1 MTSRDLQP
9 DGLKALLGD
18 PAISHVLSV
27 LTAMGEETRI
37 VGGSVRDALLGQVG
51 SDIDLATTLL
61 PEDVMRRA
69 TVASLKAIPTGIEHG
84 TVTILFDG
92 RAFEVT
98 TLREDVETDGRHAV
112 VRFGRDFARDAE
124 RRDFTINA
132 LSLSGDGALHDTT
145 GGEADLYA
153 GRVRFIGDAATRIRE
168 DALRILR
175 FFRFHAR
182 YGIGAPDEEGLK
194 AAAAAAEALDGLS
207 RERVR
212 SELLKLLEAP
222 GAVQAVAEMTGA
234 GLLARIV
241 GTKGHLDR
249 LERAVSASA
258 NHGSPKGAVARLA
271 ALAVDS
277 GTDAERL
284 RQSLRLSN
292 EEQACLQ
299 AYAAA
304 KRAIERLPVI
314 AAADIRR
321 LVATQ
326 DLGSLALVVTVMD
339 DHRKSEMSVEAR
351 LAFEQFLDGTQPV
364 PVFPLSG
371 GDLIAAGIPPGRSIG
386 KGLAASYACWLE
398 RGCPSGE
405 EERALLLDHA
415 VTIAR
420 SNA

>member
-1 MTSRDLQP
+1 MTIRALRR
-9 DGLKALLGD
+9 DGLDTLLAD
-18 PAISHVLSV
+18 PAVSHVLSV
-27 LTAMGEETRI
+27 LKGDGEETRI

-51 SDIDLATTLL
+51 ADIDLATTLL
-61 PEDVMRRA
+61 PQDVMRRA
-69 TVASLKAIPTGIEHG
+69 TAASLKAIPTGIEHG
-84 TVTILFDG
+84 TVTILADG

-132 LSLSGDGALHDTT
+132 LSLSRDGVLHDTT
-145 GGEADLYA
+145 GGEADLHG

-182 YGIGAPDEEGLK
+182 YGIGAPDKDGLR
-194 AAAAAAEALDGLS
+194 AATDAGTALDGLS

-212 SELLKLLEAP
+212 SELLKLLDAP
-222 GAVQAVAEMTGA
+222 GVIAAVLEMRKA
-234 GLLARIV
+234 GLLSRII
-241 GTKGHLDR
+241 GTEGYLDR
-249 LERAVSASA
+249 LERALSASA
-258 NHGSPKGAVARLA
+258 NDASPLEPVARLA
-271 ALAVDS
+271 TLAVDS
-277 GTDAERL
+277 NADAERL
-284 RQSLRLSN
+284 RWALRLSN
-292 EEQACLQ
+292 EEHACLQ

-304 KRAIERLPVI
+304 RRAIERLPVI
-314 AAADIRR
+314 AATDVVR

-326 DLGSLALVVTVMD
+326 DLESLGLAIAVLD
-339 DHRKSEMSVEAR
+339 DHYKKLIDPEAR
-351 LAFEQFLDGTQPV
+351 SVLQQFIDGNRSV

-371 GDLIAAGIPPGRSIG
+371 SDLVAAGIPPGRSVG
-386 KGLAASYACWLE
+386 QGLAAGRSLWLK
-398 RGCPSGE
+398 RGCQSGQ

-420 SNA
+420 SKA

>member
-1 MTSRDLQP
+1 MTSRDLQR
-9 DGLKALLGD
+9 DGLKALLTD
-18 PAISHVLSV
+18 QAISHVLSV
-27 LTAMGEETRI
+27 LKAPGEETRI
-37 VGGSVRDALLGQVG
+37 VGGSVRDALLGRVG

-69 TVASLKAIPTGIEHG
+69 TAASLKAIPTGIEHG

-145 GGEADLYA
+145 GGEADLHA
-153 GRVRFIGDAATRIRE
+153 GRVRFIGDAASRIRE

-182 YGIGAPDEEGLK
+182 YGIGAPDEEGLR
-194 AAAAAAEALDGLS
+194 AAADAAEALDGLS

-222 GAVQAVAEMTGA
+222 GAVQAVAEMRGA

-241 GTKGHLDR
+241 GTEGHLDR
-249 LERAVSASA
+249 LERAVSTSA
-258 NHGSPKGAVARLA
+258 NHGSPQSAVARLA

-292 EEQACLQ
+292 EEHACLQ

-304 KRAIERLPVI
+304 REAIERLPVI
-314 AAADIRR
+314 AAADVRR

-326 DLGSLALVVTVMD
+326 DLGGLALVVAVMGD
-339 DHRKSEMSVEAR
+339 QRMSEMSVEAR
-351 LAFEQFLDGTQPV
+351 LAFERFLDGTQPV

-371 GDLIAAGIPPGRSIG
+371 GDLIAAGVPPGRSIG
-386 KGLAASYACWLE
+386 KGLAASHAFWLE
-398 RGCPSGE
+398 RGCPSGK
-405 EERALLLDHA
+405 EERTLLLDHA
-415 VTIAR
+415 VATAR
-420 SNA
+420 SKA

>member
-1 MTSRDLQP
+1 MSRELRR
-9 DGLKALLGD
+9 DGLEALLAD
-18 PAISHVLSV
+18 PAISHVLSA
-27 LTAMGEETRI
+27 LEADGEETRI
-37 VGGSVRDALLGQVG
+37 VGGSVRDALLGRVE

-61 PEDVMRRA
+61 PQDVMRRA
-69 TVASLKAIPTGIEHG
+69 TAASLKAIPTGIEHG

-98 TLREDVETDGRHAV
+98 TLREDIETDGRHAV
-112 VRFGRDFARDAE
+112 VKFGRDFARDAE

-145 GGEADLYA
+145 EGEADLRV

-182 YGIGAPDEEGLK
+182 YGIGAPDEEGLR
-194 AAAAAAEALDGLS
+194 AATDAAEALDGLS

-212 SELLKLLEAP
+212 AELLRLLEAP
-222 GAVQAVAEMTGA
+222 GAVEAVADMQRA
-234 GLLARIV
+234 GLLKRIV
-241 GTKGHLDR
+241 GTEGYLDR

-258 NHGSPKGAVARLA
+258 IHGSPLRAVARLA

-277 GTDAERL
+277 DADAERL
-284 RQSLRLSN
+284 RQALRLSN
-292 EEQACLQ
+292 DEYTSLQ

-304 KRAIERLPVI
+304 RRAIERLPVI
-314 AAADIRR
+314 EAADTSR

-326 DLGSLALVVTVMD
+326 DLGSLALVVAVMD
-339 DHRKSEMSVEAR
+339 DHRKGQMSVEAR
-351 LAFEQFLDGTQPV
+351 SAFERFLDGTQPV
-364 PVFPLSG
+364 PVFLLSG
-371 GDLIAAGIPPGRSIG
+371 ADLIGAGIPPGRSVG
-386 KGLAASYACWLE
+386 QGLAASRSLWLE
-398 RGCPSGE
+398 RGCLSGE

-415 VTIAR
+415 IATAR
-420 SNA
+420 SKA